1 MSIMTVGQ
9 AIVRFLDN
17 QYVELDGQVTKF
29 VDGVFT
35 IFGHGI
41 VVGLGQ
47 ALDADPGQLRVYQG
61 RNEQGMAHVAAGF
74 ARQNNRR
81 KIIACASSIG
91 PGAANMVTAAA

>member
-9 AIVRFLDN
+9 AIVKFLDN
-17 QYVELDGQVTKF
+17 QYVELDGVETKF

-47 ALDADPGQLRVYQG
+47 ALDEVPAVGRLGGPDDLLPGES
-61 RNEQGMAHVAAGF
+61 NF
-74 ARQNNRR
+74 RR
-81 KIIACASSIG
+81 HRRIPSPSR
-91 PGAANMVTAAA
+91 